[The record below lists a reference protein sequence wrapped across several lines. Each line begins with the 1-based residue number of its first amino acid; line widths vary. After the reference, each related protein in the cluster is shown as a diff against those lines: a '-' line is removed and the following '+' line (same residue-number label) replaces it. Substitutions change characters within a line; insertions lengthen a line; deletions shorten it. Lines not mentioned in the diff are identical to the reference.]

1 MGLGPQGIG
10 VETEKGC
17 SGHVQMLQVGVA
29 VGLEQRHRLRQ
40 IQLRWL
46 LKMARRARQE
56 RKDDAAPACPQC
68 VHSTM
73 GPWWERPRAGLHISS
88 SSLGLD
94 WGRFSTLIFLEA
106 FSSVHWPVPSP
117 KIVADNCKYLWLQR
131 IRLRGPAAVPAGKVL
146 RGAAEHQPG
155 EEGGEFGDKVVL
167 WMES

>member
-1 MGLGPQGIG
+1 MFRCSRLGWRWGL
-10 VETEKGC
+10 
-17 SGHVQMLQVGVA
+17 SGA
-29 VGLEQRHRLRQ
+29 DRLKQ

-46 LKMARRARQE
+46 LKMARRVRQE
-56 RKDDAAPACPQC
+56 RKDDAVPACPQC
-68 VHSTM
+68 AHSIM
-73 GPWWERPRAGLHISS
+73 GPWWERPHAGLRIWS

-106 FSSVHWPVPSP
+106 FSSVHWPIPSP

-131 IRLRGPAAVPAGKVL
+131 VGLHCPAAVPAGKVL
-146 RGAAEHQPG
+146 QGVAEHQPG